1 MARTTKTATK
11 VTKTATKTTA
21 TKTTATKT
29 TATKATSRRPP
40 SKTKAATAMSRAST
54 AVAEVKSEHS
64 FVDPDEQRHYKLQR
78 TRAKSLMDLDPME
91 REFCIRVAQGQS
103 PVDAAAGANFPSP
116 AADAKKLMNR
126 VGVQRALRTLFEKN
140 MEISEVTRE
149 EIIHGFRD
157 AIAIARQMA
166 DPRTM
171 IAGYRELGLMHG
183 MYEAK
188 VKIEITGGAAQ
199 IAAQMQTKTDA
210 ELLKVIQENSR
221 ILSAE
226 EIEGAEDAEY
236 VE

>member
-1 MARTTKTATK
+1 MAR
-11 VTKTATKTTA
+11 TKTATKTV
-21 TKTTATKT
+21 KTTDTAIKPKIRRSPTKSKAT
-29 TATKATSRRPP
+29 TAM
-40 SKTKAATAMSRAST
+40 ATAAAS
-54 AVAEVKSEHS
+54 AADPHS

-103 PVDAAAGANFPSP
+103 PVDAAAGANFPTP

-199 IAAQMQTKTDA
+199 IAAQLQTKSDA

>member
-1 MARTTKTATK
+1 MAR
-11 VTKTATKTTA
+11 TKTATKTAKATA
-21 TKTTATKT
+21 ANTDTAIKPKIRRSPTKSKATTAM
-29 TATKATSRRPP
+29 
-40 SKTKAATAMSRAST
+40 ATAAAS
-54 AVAEVKSEHS
+54 AADPHS

-103 PVDAAAGANFPSP
+103 PVDAAAGANFPTP

-199 IAAQMQTKTDA
+199 IAAQLQTKSDA